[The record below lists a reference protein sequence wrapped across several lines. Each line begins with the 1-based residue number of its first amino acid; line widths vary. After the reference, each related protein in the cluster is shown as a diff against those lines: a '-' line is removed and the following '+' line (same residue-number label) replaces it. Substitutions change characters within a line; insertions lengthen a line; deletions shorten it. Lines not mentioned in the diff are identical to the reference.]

1 MCSDPISLDKTLHI
15 LGSLFYLFYIYSK
28 IMEHI
33 LFNFSFYYIYYSLSK
48 RVSLLCTICTHIQ
61 NHRSFLIHHHKEECD
76 IKVAMCTKLLPIFS
90 KRFSYCMFL

>member
-33 LFNFSFYYIYYSLSK
+33 LLIFLSTIYTIHYQREYRYYVQYAHIYK
-48 RVSLLCTICTHIQ
+48 TITL
-61 NHRSFLIHHHKEECD
+61 F
-76 IKVAMCTKLLPIFS
+76 
-90 KRFSYCMFL
+90 